1 MYVRDFLFLAFSL
14 IALYFHYFLIKELYL
29 EKSATLL
36 FFFFFILLRHHT
48 LRIYSIMALKMVP
61 NYSYDNCF
69 VYGYDIAMIGLF
81 FQSTKLK

>member
-36 FFFFFILLRHHT
+36 FFFYLIKTPYFENLF
-48 LRIYSIMALKMVP
+48 
-61 NYSYDNCF
+61 NYGIKN
-69 VYGYDIAMIGLF
+69 GTQL
-81 FQSTKLK
+81 